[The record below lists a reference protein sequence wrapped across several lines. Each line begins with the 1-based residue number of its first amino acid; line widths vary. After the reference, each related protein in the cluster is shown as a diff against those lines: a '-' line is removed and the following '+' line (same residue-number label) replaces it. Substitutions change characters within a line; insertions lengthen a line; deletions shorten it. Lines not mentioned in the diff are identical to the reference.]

1 MFMSYIEIGIG
12 IFIAVMMVGAARRA
26 GLRQGMK
33 HAIETLNL
41 TPQQIAMLNEELKKS
56 CHLILVML

>member
-12 IFIAVMMVGAARRA
+12 IFIAVMMVGSARRA
-26 GLRQGMK
+26 GRRQGMK

-56 CHLILVML
+56 